1 VILQLSNDD
10 PALAGLGQ
18 LASEEPGA
26 AAAAPSARMS
36 PRLLGA
42 VQRHHQLVW
51 RTLRRLGVPE
61 RDADDAAQ
69 QVFWI
74 FAQRA
79 AVLDVRQDEHFLLAV
94 AIRVAANARRKLDRG
109 REISAGEIEAACS
122 LPNPE
127 SLLQQKQLRE
137 KLDVGLATL
146 PLEQRAIFV
155 LFEIEG
161 YSLPEIA
168 ETLNIPLGTAT
179 SRLRRAR
186 GHFDAWLRENQL
198 GEEP

>member
-1 VILQLSNDD
+1 MILQFSNDD
-10 PALAGLGQ
+10 AAIVGLGQ
-18 LASEEPGA
+18 LASDEARADGR
-26 AAAAPSARMS
+26 APATTMS
-36 PRLLGA
+36 PRLLGT

-61 RDADDAAQ
+61 RDADDATQ

-79 AVLDVRQDEHFLLAV
+79 ATFEVRQDENFLLAV

-109 REISAGEIEAACS
+109 REIATGEIDAVCS
-122 LPNPE
+122 LPSPE

-137 KLDVGLATL
+137 KLDAGLSTL
-146 PLEQRAIFV
+146 PLSQRAIFV

-168 ETLNIPLGTAT
+168 KTLNIPLGTAT

-186 GHFDAWLRENQL
+186 GHFDAWLRENHL
-198 GEEP
+198 GDEP